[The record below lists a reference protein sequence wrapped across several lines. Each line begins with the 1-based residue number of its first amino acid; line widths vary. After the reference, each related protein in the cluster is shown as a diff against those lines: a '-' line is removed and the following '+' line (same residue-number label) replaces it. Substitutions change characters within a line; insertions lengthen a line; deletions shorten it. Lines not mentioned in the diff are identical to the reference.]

1 MRDLETSRGRRA
13 GVVVDPALPA
23 EVADI
28 LRVNPTVLAHVRA
41 GHGPP
46 ESPEKEH
53 APVGLLVFGGVLAAV
68 SLLIV
73 LWLGGGLPAAIVPA
87 GALGWFLIAAIRA
100 AGDADEETTPEW
112 ELYDLAYRYRDHCLL
127 PEELDD
133 LDGGAR
139 RLLDRTRQAV
149 GSVLRSRVNTDG
161 LLDDVRN
168 TVMLPHQEWEIA
180 RLLAKLS
187 TLRKEHRHLVHDGV
201 TPEVAAVVRPL
212 ERALAGSQSA
222 VTARVEALERYAA
235 HVADAERAY
244 RARTQIEAF
253 VERLPR
259 YEELLAES
267 GADALSIP
275 ELGHLAGE
283 ADELERALRASI
295 GSAHEIFGHLDGP
308 EAPDG
313 PQDPGGQPSRQ

>member
-1 MRDLETSRGRRA
+1 M
-13 GVVVDPALPA
+13 VDPALPQ
-23 EVADI
+23 EVADV
-28 LRVNPTVLAHVRA
+28 LRVNPTVIARVRA

-46 ESPEKEH
+46 ESPEREH
-53 APVGLLVFGGVLAAV
+53 APTGLLVFGGILSAA
-68 SLLIV
+68 SLLIL
-73 LWLGGGLPAAIVPA
+73 LWLGGGFSAAILPAV
-87 GALGWFLIAAIRA
+87 ALGWFLLAAIRA
-100 AGDADEETTPEW
+100 QGASEEEAIPEW
-112 ELYDLAYRYRDHCLL
+112 ELYDLAHRYRDHCLL
-127 PEELDD
+127 PDELDD

-149 GSVLRSRVNTDG
+149 DSVLRSRVNTDG

-180 RLLAKLS
+180 RLLVKLS
-187 TLRKEHRHLVHDGV
+187 TLKKEHRHLVHGGV
-201 TPEVAAVVRPL
+201 TPEVAAAVRPL
-212 ERALAGSQSA
+212 ERALAGSENA

-244 RARTQIEAF
+244 RARAQIQAF
-253 VERLPR
+253 AERLPR

-275 ELGHLAGE
+275 EIGHLTGE

-308 EAPDG
+308 DPAG
-313 PQDPGGQPSRQ
+313 PPSSPPTP